1 VSRWVSRLLV
11 WIALGHALLGG
22 VLYREPLAAMLRDG
36 LVNTIGPV
44 GGFDRKAAFW
54 FLVFSAML
62 LLWGQLVAHASERA
76 DARALALIGWNMLGV
91 GVVGAF
97 VMPVSGFW
105 SVIALAPFVLRGGR
119 RVRSDAGP

>member
-1 VSRWVSRLLV
+1 MSRWIPRLLV

-22 VLYREPLAAMLRDG
+22 VLFREPLAAMLREG

-76 DARALALIGWNMLGV
+76 DARAFALVGWNMLGV
-91 GVVGAF
+91 GAVGSL
-97 VMPVSGFW
+97 VMPISGFW
-105 SVIALAPFVLRGGR
+105 SVIALAPLVLREGR
-119 RVRSDAGP
+119 RLRGEARA

>member
-1 VSRWVSRLLV
+1 
-11 WIALGHALLGG
+11 
-22 VLYREPLAAMLRDG
+22 MLREG
-36 LVNTIGPV
+36 LVNTIGAF
-44 GGFDRKAAFW
+44 GDFDREAAFW